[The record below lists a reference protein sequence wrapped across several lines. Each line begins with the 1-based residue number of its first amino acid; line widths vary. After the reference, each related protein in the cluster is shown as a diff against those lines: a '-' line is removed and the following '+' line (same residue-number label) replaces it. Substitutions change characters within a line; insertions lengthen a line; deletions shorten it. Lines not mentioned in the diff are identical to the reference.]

1 MPPPGDRSPRR
12 TARPQLS
19 AAGLPSS
26 RSAARR
32 AADAAAAPAL
42 QHLAE
47 LAMRLLGTAAA
58 HVSLL
63 TEVQTIAAAAGLARG
78 LAEEVPLDEAL
89 CSLTAVSRGTVA
101 IEDAAADERVAGLPA
116 VVSGAVAAYLA
127 APLVS
132 REGRVTGALCVSDPL
147 PRRWTAEEQR
157 VLEQLASFATAALEL
172 ASSTTA
178 PVQEEARR
186 LLWDLSIASAGVG
199 SFDWDLTTGQLHW
212 DERLVEQFGYSADG
226 FDRTIEAFNDRV
238 HPDDL
243 ERVSR
248 TLMASV
254 EGGTDFEC
262 EYRVQLPDGTSR
274 WISAKGQPLRGQD
287 GRVERL
293 LGATLDITGTRAG
306 EAAVAAVHEAMNA
319 AFFALDR
326 SWRFSYVNTH
336 AERLLQLPREHLL
349 GASIWDLFPASVS
362 SDFETH
368 YRRAVRT
375 GEPITFEAHYPAPLD
390 AWYEVRAVP
399 TAEGLSVYFLDITER
414 HRAREAAMAA
424 ARRTAL
430 IADVTT
436 ALVEHLDAEEALRQ
450 LARLVVPDLGD
461 WAMVTLVDDDH
472 PEAGGRPGAA
482 SARGLRDVGGAHVDP
497 SQLPLVEQYARLRL
511 QALRPGAYLLQALA
525 EGRPVVVPDDA
536 TAAVAATLSTP
547 EAVDLITR
555 LAPAHG
561 AVVPLRA
568 RGRTLGVLSL
578 FAGPQRGPFGPE
590 ELATA
595 VDVAGRAGLALD
607 NARLYRQQRDLAS
620 GLQRS
625 LLTAPPEPDHTHVA
639 VRYAPAAEAAQV
651 GGDWYDAFLQPGGA
665 TVLVIGDVVG
675 HDTQAAA
682 AMSQVRTLLRG
693 IGADG
698 PVGPADLLGRVDG
711 VMRTLGVATT
721 ATAVVARLEQSE
733 EHVRRSE
740 TLLRWSSAGHPP
752 PMVVR
757 ADGAVVVLDGGAADL
772 LLGVL
777 PDTERH
783 ERVEVLQ
790 RGATVLLYTDGL
802 VERRGQSLEEGL
814 ERLRS
819 VLEQLA
825 ALDLGADALCDAVLS
840 RMLPGPAEDDVA
852 LVAVRLYPQDR
863 PRPPEAGPERLPAEL
878 DGTGTA
884 EVVGCP

>member
-1 MPPPGDRSPRR
+1 MTAAGDQAPRR
-12 TARPQLS
+12 ITRPLPS
-19 AAGLPSS
+19 AGGLPSS
-26 RSAARR
+26 RAAARL

-47 LAMRLLGTAAA
+47 LAMHLLGTAAA

-89 CSLTAVSRGTVA
+89 CSLTAVSRGVVVIDDTS
-101 IEDAAADERVAGLPA
+101 ADGRVAGLPA
-116 VVSGAVAAYLA
+116 VASGPVGAYLA

-132 REGRVTGALCVSDPL
+132 ADGRVTGALCVFDPL

-157 VLEQLASFATAALEL
+157 VLEQLAAFATTALEL

-212 DERLVEQFGYSADG
+212 DERLVEQFGYSPEE

-248 TLMASV
+248 TLTASI
-254 EGGTDFEC
+254 EGATDFEC
-262 EYRVQLPDGTSR
+262 EYRVLLPDGATR
-274 WISAKGQPLRGQD
+274 WISAKGRPLRGPD
-287 GRVERL
+287 GHVERL

-336 AERLLQLPREHLL
+336 AERLLQLSRAELL
-349 GASIWDLFPASVS
+349 GASMWDLFPASVS

-375 GEPITFEAHYPAPLD
+375 GEPVTFEAHYPAPLD

-414 HRAREAAMAA
+414 RRAQDAAAAA

-436 ALVEHLDAEEALRQ
+436 ALVEHLDAEQALRE
-450 LARLVVPDLGD
+450 LARLVVPGLGD
-461 WAMVTLVDDDH
+461 WALVTLVDDDH
-472 PEAGGRPGAA
+472 PDVSGRPAAGGV
-482 SARGLRDVGGAHVDP
+482 RGLRDVGGAHVDP
-497 SQLPLVEQYARLRL
+497 GQQALVEQYAGLRL
-511 QALRPGAYLLQALA
+511 QALRPEAFLLRALA
-525 EGRPVVVPDDA
+525 TGRPVVVPGDA
-536 TAAVAATLSTP
+536 TAAVSAALSDP
-547 EAVDLITR
+547 EAVDVLTR

-578 FAGPQRGPFGPE
+578 FAGAQRAPLSPE
-590 ELATA
+590 ELDTA

-625 LLTAPPEPDHTHVA
+625 LLTAPPEPDHTHVV
-639 VRYAPAAEAAQV
+639 VRYTPAAEAAQV

-693 IGADG
+693 LGAVA
-698 PVGPADLLGRVDG
+698 PTGPAALLSQVDE
-711 VMRTLGVATT
+711 VMRTLGVGTT
-721 ATAVVARLEQSE
+721 ATAVVARLEQTDDDE
-733 EHVRRSE
+733 ARGATV
-740 TLLRWSSAGHPP
+740 LRWSNAGHPP
-752 PMVVR
+752 PVVVLP
-757 ADGAVVVLDGGAADL
+757 DGAVDELAADVADL

-777 PDTERH
+777 PGTDRH
-783 ERVEVLQ
+783 EHVAVLP
-790 RGATVLLYTDGL
+790 RGSTVLLYTDGL

-814 ERLRS
+814 ARLRS
-819 VLEQLA
+819 VLADLA
-825 ALDLGADALCDAVLS
+825 ALDLDANALCDAVLE
-840 RMLPGPAEDDVA
+840 RMLSDRTEDDVA

-863 PRPPEAGPERLPAEL
+863 PRPPEAGPRRLPGGVD
-878 DGTGTA
+878 DGPGA
-884 EVVGCP
+884 LGRP